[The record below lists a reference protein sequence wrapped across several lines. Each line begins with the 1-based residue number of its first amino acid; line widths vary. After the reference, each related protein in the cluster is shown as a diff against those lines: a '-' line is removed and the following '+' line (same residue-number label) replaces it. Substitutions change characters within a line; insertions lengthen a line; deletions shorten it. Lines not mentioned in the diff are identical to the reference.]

1 MILVNKENFY
11 IATMH
16 KAHNAATSPR
26 NTVYTDFRICL
37 VLEGEAVWEI
47 DERGWKIEAG
57 DIILLSCSQKR
68 QFTAFGKN
76 GFRLCVFSLKR
87 DVFSNLQ
94 HFIFFLDCIKRRKHV
109 LKKAPLAQILYEVY
123 DSVLEQQPLC
133 YEFASAKLTEFFIKL
148 EKELEYDYQSR
159 EKIDREML
167 DVLDYIDMHLSGDV
181 SLRTLAAKTGLTES
195 AFSRRFSKLN
205 GISFKQYVIARKIDH
220 ATVLLQTENWK
231 VTEIARACGFESVS
245 GFYDT
250 FKRQTG
256 TTPGQY
262 QQTEWEEKT

>member
-1 MILVNKENFY
+1 
-11 IATMH
+11 
-16 KAHNAATSPR
+16 
-26 NTVYTDFRICL
+26 
-37 VLEGEAVWEI
+37 
-47 DERGWKIEAG
+47 
-57 DIILLSCSQKR
+57 
-68 QFTAFGKN
+68 
-76 GFRLCVFSLKR
+76 
-87 DVFSNLQ
+87 
-94 HFIFFLDCIKRRKHV
+94 
-109 LKKAPLAQILYEVY
+109 
-123 DSVLEQQPLC
+123 
-133 YEFASAKLTEFFIKL
+133 
-148 EKELEYDYQSR
+148 
-159 EKIDREML
+159 ML

>member
-11 IATMH
+11 IATMY

-47 DERGWKIEAG
+47 DDRGWRIEDG
-57 DIILLSCSQKR
+57 DIILLSSSQKR
-68 QFTAFGKN
+68 WFTAFGKD

-87 DVFSNLQ
+87 DVFANLQ
-94 HFIFFLDCIKRRKHV
+94 HFIFFLECIKQRKYV
-109 LKKAPLAQILYEVY
+109 MKKAPLTQLLYEVFEA
-123 DSVLEQQPLC
+123 VLEQQPLC

-148 EKELEYDYQSR
+148 EKELGYDYQSR

-167 DVLDYIDMHLSGDV
+167 EVLDYIDMHLSEDV
-181 SLRTLAAKTGLTES
+181 SLHTLAAKTGLTES

-220 ATVLLQTENWK
+220 ATVLLQTTDWK
-231 VTEIARACGFESVS
+231 VADIARACGFESVS
-245 GFYDT
+245 GFYDA

-256 TTPGQY
+256 TTPSQY
-262 QQTEWEEKT
+262 QQIGWEEKT